1 MCLETFT
8 AAPLNVSLLRCPAY
22 YQSHLGLHRVL
33 PIKYAKT
40 RIVKVG
46 KYTQLPFQCNVKIK
60 RGEQMSKS
68 TLLINQEQVKSLLDI
83 PTVLKIVE
91 RVYRSHGEGK
101 VIMPPK
107 VTLDLG
113 EHHTW
118 PFYKAALNAMPAYLG
133 DVDIAGIKWAGG
145 FRDNEK
151 IGLPFISAMI
161 LLINPK
167 TGAFIAVMDGA
178 YITAVRTGAASAVC
192 TKVLARKDAS
202 VLGIIGAGVQGRMH
216 LRAFHQVFKF
226 KEVRVIDIK
235 EDVLEK
241 YSREMKAELDLNI
254 LPKKSYKEVAEG
266 ADIVCTVT
274 IADEPLVRKEWL
286 KKGTLVVSAGSYQE
300 LETEVVLS
308 ADKIVVDNWAQ
319 ASHRGELAKLVEAGR
334 LGQKNIHAEIGEIL
348 AEKKKGRERDDENI
362 LAVPIGLGSLDI
374 ACAFEVYQKALEKKI
389 GTQFSFI

>member
-1 MCLETFT
+1 
-8 AAPLNVSLLRCPAY
+8 
-22 YQSHLGLHRVL
+22 
-33 PIKYAKT
+33 
-40 RIVKVG
+40 
-46 KYTQLPFQCNVKIK
+46 
-60 RGEQMSKS
+60 MSES
-68 TLLINQEQVKSLLDI
+68 TLLINQDLVKSLLDI

-113 EHHTW
+113 EHDSW
-118 PFYKAALNAMPAYLG
+118 PFHKAALNAMPAYLG

-145 FRDNEK
+145 FQNNYK
-151 IGLPFISAMI
+151 IGLPFVSAMI

-178 YITAVRTGAASAVC
+178 YITAIRTGAASAVC
-192 TKVLARKDAS
+192 AKVLARKDAS

-216 LRAFHQVFKF
+216 LRAFQQVFKL

-235 EDVLEK
+235 EGVVEK
-241 YSREMKAELDLNI
+241 YREEMTAELGLNI
-254 LPKKSYKEVAEG
+254 LPKKSYRETVEG

-300 LETEVVLS
+300 LDPKVVLS
-308 ADKIVVDNWAQ
+308 SDKIVVDSWAQ
-319 ASHRGELAKLVEAGR
+319 TSHRGELAKLVEAGKI
-334 LGQKNIHAEIGEIL
+334 GEKNIHAEIGEIL
-348 AEKKKGRERDDENI
+348 SGKKKGRERGDENI
-362 LAVPIGLGSLDI
+362 LAVPIGIGSLDI
-374 ACAFEVYQKALEKKI
+374 ACAFEVYRKALEQKI

>member
-1 MCLETFT
+1 
-8 AAPLNVSLLRCPAY
+8 
-22 YQSHLGLHRVL
+22 
-33 PIKYAKT
+33 
-40 RIVKVG
+40 
-46 KYTQLPFQCNVKIK
+46 
-60 RGEQMSKS
+60 MSES
-68 TLLINQEQVKSLLDI
+68 TLLINQDQVKSLLDI

-113 EHHTW
+113 EHDSW
-118 PFYKAALNAMPAYLG
+118 PFHKAALNAMPAYLG

-145 FRDNEK
+145 FQNNYK
-151 IGLPFISAMI
+151 IGLPFVSAMI

-178 YITAVRTGAASAVC
+178 YITAIRTGAASAVC
-192 TKVLARKDAS
+192 AKVLARKDAS

-216 LRAFHQVFKF
+216 LRAFQQVFKL

-235 EDVLEK
+235 EGVVEK
-241 YSREMKAELDLNI
+241 YREEMTAELGLNI
-254 LPKKSYKEVAEG
+254 LPKKSYRETVEG

-286 KKGTLVVSAGSYQE
+286 KEGTLVVSAGSYQE
-300 LETEVVLS
+300 LDPKVVLS
-308 ADKIVVDNWAQ
+308 SDKIVVDSWAQ
-319 ASHRGELAKLVEAGR
+319 TSHRGELAKLVEAGKI
-334 LGQKNIHAEIGEIL
+334 GEKNIHAEIGEIL
-348 AEKKKGRERDDENI
+348 SGKKKGRERGDENI
-362 LAVPIGLGSLDI
+362 LAVPIGIGSLDI
-374 ACAFEVYQKALEKKI
+374 ACAFEVYRKALEQKI